1 MTREE
6 KIEFLSRYKEIDNTI
21 DRKLD
26 ELSMWKARRLNITPT
41 YSDMPKGGQQDDKI
55 QSAVEKIM
63 MLEQDIDATID
74 ELEKTRIEIERA
86 IDRVPDRAQRLLLLL
101 KYIDRQNNYTWD
113 KIAVEMN
120 YTWRHIMRLHNLAL
134 DSLKTE

>member
-1 MTREE
+1 
-6 KIEFLSRYKEIDNTI
+6 
-21 DRKLD
+21 
-26 ELSMWKARRLNITPT
+26 
-41 YSDMPKGGQQDDKI
+41 
-55 QSAVEKIM
+55 M
-63 MLEQDIDATID
+63 MLEHDIDATID

-86 IDRVPDRAQRLLLLL
+86 TDRVPDRAQRLLLLL

>member
-63 MLEQDIDATID
+63 MLEEDINADID
-74 ELEKTRIEIERA
+74 ELEKTRVEIERV
-86 IDRVPDRAQRLLLLL
+86 IDRVPDRAQRLLLVL
-101 KYIDRQNNYTWD
+101 KYIDRHNHYTWD
-113 KIAVEMN
+113 KIAAEMN

-134 DSLKTE
+134 DNLKTE

>member
-55 QSAVEKIM
+55 QSAIEKIM
-63 MLEQDIDATID
+63 SLEEDINADID
-74 ELEKTRIEIERA
+74 ELEKTRVEIVRV